1 MLFSIAVLVV
11 ILQRLCFISEKTTR
25 AILFDYS
32 SVNLAD
38 CAGNQEKLVWVIKK
52 ARYKG
57 KPLASLENT
66 VRYSPTCIRIS
77 ALYFPGTNY
86 GLKQQSLA

>member
-1 MLFSIAVLVV
+1 MFSIAVMVV

-57 KPLASLENT
+57 KLLALLDHT
-66 VRYSPTCIRIS
+66 AGYSPTCIRIF

-86 GLKQQSLA
+86 RLN